1 MNYTEKIVF
10 YFLMLYFYLKRG
22 NMKNRLIITVFSVI
36 ILVFSSGCQ
45 DKKRDILHIDFNR
58 LKESSNSYDFYIKI
72 DNKLDVVEL
81 YTQSKSQDTRGVE
94 RTKKISWTTPN
105 GNDEVCF
112 ESGLK
117 IKMSVVDKREKPIL
131 VSSKCI
137 PKNLLKSENRV
148 IFTNRNG
155 DSIVIKIKR

>member
-1 MNYTEKIVF
+1 MDYTEKIVF
-10 YFLMLYFYLKRG
+10 YFLMLYFYLKRE
-22 NMKNRLIITVFSVI
+22 NMKNRLIITIFSVV

-45 DKKRDILHIDFNR
+45 DKKEEKLHIDFDR

-81 YTQSKSQDTRGVE
+81 YTQSKSQDTRGAE
-94 RTKKISWTTPN
+94 TTKKISWTTPN

-117 IKMSVVDKREKPIL
+117 IKVTTYLPQ
-131 VSSKCI
+131 
-137 PKNLLKSENRV
+137 
-148 IFTNRNG
+148 NRNK
-155 DSIVIKIKR
+155 SLT